1 MLLFSV
7 KLEWLPGFGFET
19 VGAGHAGLARAA
31 DIARHLVLPA
41 ATLALFY
48 MAVYARMT
56 RTAMLEVAQMDFI
69 KTARAKGLSP
79 RRIQRR
85 HILRN
90 ALLPVITL
98 AGIQASSMVGG
109 TVLIE
114 TVFAWPGIGRL
125 MFDALVQ
132 RDYNLLLGTFLITA
146 ALAVAFNII
155 TDLLYTLADPRIE
168 LQ

>member
-1 MLLFSV
+1 MTPGPDMLLIASRSAAQ
-7 KLEWLPGFGFET
+7 G
-19 VGAGHAGLARAA
+19 RAA
-31 DIARHLVLPA
+31 GFA
-41 ATLALFY
+41 
-48 MAVYARMT
+48 
-56 RTAMLEVAQMDFI
+56 
-69 KTARAKGLSP
+69 S
-79 RRIQRR
+79 
-85 HILRN
+85 
-90 ALLPVITL
+90 L
-98 AGIQASSMVGG
+98 AGIQAGSMVGG

-146 ALAVAFNII
+146 ALAVAFNIV

>member
-98 AGIQASSMVGG
+98 AGIQAGSMVGG